1 MLARDDKR
9 RWAGI
14 RRPHPISRG
23 TLPRRAAHLLT
34 AFHPAAHPAA
44 DERSVGYHGW
54 RVAAAS
60 SACVLVSFASLFVYT
75 FAIFL
80 KPLAIEFGWSRE
92 AVSAAFGIAALA
104 VAACSPPLGWL
115 LDRYPARRVILPCL
129 TVFGCAFASLGL
141 LTRHLWHLYAIFL
154 ILGIVGNG
162 TAHLAYSRVLTT
174 WFQARRGVAFSILL
188 GGGAVGAMV
197 LPPIAEA
204 LIRATGW
211 RASFAILGACGLF
224 IGLPC
229 GWFVVE
235 RSRAIRSAAAPSSG
249 VSVRDGVRSRVFWII
264 VAELFLISV
273 SQNGAVTHLAALL
286 TDRGVAAGKAALAV
300 SAMGGAILAGRLFT
314 GWLLDRY
321 FAPRVAVCLF
331 ALSAL
336 GTFLLAGARSF
347 QVGIG
352 AAALIGF
359 GMGGEGDVTP
369 YLLSRYFGLRSFSTL
384 YGFTW
389 TAYAIA
395 GAVGPVIMGRAFDAT
410 GSYRA
415 LLMQLAGMTLAAA
428 TLMLFLPRYKTA
440 FADNED

>member
-1 MLARDDKR
+1 VIAN
-9 RWAGI
+9 
-14 RRPHPISRG
+14 
-23 TLPRRAAHLLT
+23 LT
-34 AFHPAAHPAA
+34 PSLQPAAESAPNEHSIRYP
-44 DERSVGYHGW
+44 GW

-60 SACVLVSFASLFVYT
+60 SACVLVSFASLLVYT

-80 KPLAIEFGWSRE
+80 KPLAAEFSWSRE

-115 LDRYPARRVILPCL
+115 FDRYPARRIILPCIA
-129 TVFGCAFASLGL
+129 VFGCAFASLSLMTG
-141 LTRHLWHLYAIFL
+141 RLWHLYAIFL

-162 TAHLAYSRVLTT
+162 TAQLAYSRVMTT
-174 WFQARRGVAFSILL
+174 WFRERRGVAFSILL
-188 GGGAVGAMV
+188 GGSAVGAMI
-197 LPPIAEA
+197 LPPLAEA
-204 LIRATGW
+204 LIQAVGW
-211 RASFAILGACGLF
+211 RASFAILGAAVLA

-229 GWFVVE
+229 GSRVRE
-235 RSRAIRSAAAPSSG
+235 RSRGSHSAAVAAG
-249 VSVRDGVRSRVFWII
+249 ASVGEGVRSRIFWII
-264 VAELFLISV
+264 VAGLFLMSI
-273 SQNGAVTHLAALL
+273 SQNGVITHLAALL
-286 TDRGVAAGKAALAV
+286 TDRGISAPSAALAV
-300 SAMGGAILAGRLFT
+300 SAMGGAILAGRLLT

-336 GTFLLAGARSF
+336 GTFLLAGARSLPMG
-347 QVGIG
+347 VG

-384 YGFTW
+384 YALTW

-395 GAVGPVIMGRAFDAT
+395 GAVGPIIMGRAFDAT

-415 LLMQLAGMTLAAA
+415 LLIQLGVATLAAA
-428 TLMLFLPRYKTA
+428 SLMLLLPRYKLGFTSG
-440 FADNED
+440 D